1 LPQDRGHQA
10 GATVTKGKG
19 TSAQGSS
26 ITQKGSRT
34 TMADYFAKTFKS
46 ASMRELAQ
54 RAIKD
59 AK

>member
-1 LPQDRGHQA
+1 
-10 GATVTKGKG
+10 VTKGKG